1 MHRWELSIR
10 GLVQGVLYRRY
21 AERQALELGLAG
33 FVRNLPD
40 GSVECVIEGEREAL
54 AQFLS
59 WARKGPPMARVDQVV
74 VTERE
79 AKGEAGFQL
88 RW

>member
-1 MHRWELSIR
+1 VHRWELKIK
-10 GLVQGVLYRRY
+10 GHVQGVLYRRH
-21 AERQALELGLAG
+21 AERKALSLGLVG

-54 AQFLS
+54 EKFLA

-74 VTERE
+74 VTEQE
-79 AKGEAGFQL
+79 ARGEVGFQL